1 MHFNHGN
8 PIFKSYFTIISI
20 TPSPK
25 KNRKWGFDMAWIFI
39 SKHHVVKGS
48 KIWNVINEDWKKM
61 VKHFEQS

>member
-25 KNRKWGFDMAWIFI
+25 RIGNGDSTWHGF
-39 SKHHVVKGS
+39 SL
-48 KIWNVINEDWKKM
+48 INIMWLRVPKYGIELM
-61 VKHFEQS
+61 EIGRR

>member
-25 KNRKWGFDMAWIFI
+25 RIGSGDSTWHGF
-39 SKHHVVKGS
+39 SL
-48 KIWNVINEDWKKM
+48 INIMWLRVPKYGIELM
-61 VKHFEQS
+61 EIGRR